1 MVPLN
6 SSSPTPTATTSS
18 FSPGRKLGRRYCVL
32 KLSANAS
39 ALIIAL
45 DLLTVS

>member
-1 MVPLN
+1 VN
-6 SSSPTPTATTSS
+6 FA
-18 FSPGRKLGRRYCVL
+18 KRYCEL